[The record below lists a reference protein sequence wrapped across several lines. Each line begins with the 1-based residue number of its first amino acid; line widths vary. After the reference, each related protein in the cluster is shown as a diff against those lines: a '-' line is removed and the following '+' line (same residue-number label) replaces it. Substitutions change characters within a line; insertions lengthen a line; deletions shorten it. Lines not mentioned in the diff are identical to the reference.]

1 MTAGNDVVEYPITDY
16 RSFTLTDDNESTA
29 VTKVN
34 DDAPKAIISSDGTLH
49 GEGLKAGSRVSIY
62 TINGESVGSATASA
76 TGTVDI
82 PLNGRGVYIVR
93 TPEKSF
99 KIIKK

>member
-1 MTAGNDVVEYPITDY
+1 MTRELLKHERIFEYTGIWMDSLRGGAMGLTNTNKLVRFYPGANGMKAGN
-16 RSFTLTDDNESTA
+16 
-29 VTKVN
+29 
-34 DDAPKAIISSDGTLH
+34 
-49 GEGLKAGSRVSIY
+49 RVSIY